1 MQGGEAVSATL
12 KRESAVNK
20 DRHQPSEFQAVD
32 DAAYATMRQ
41 FFIPGLA
48 LVFVKDGRVVYQ
60 KGFGL
65 TELNSELKTELHHG
79 SPVDSA
85 TLFKVGSISKSIT
98 ALALA
103 LLVQEGKVKWNDPL
117 SRHIPEL
124 NEANPLVA
132 KLTIRQILS
141 HQTGLDL
148 DQLEPLL
155 WPQPNQFQ
163 FENLVAGL
171 NVLGES
177 VKDGNLFKYSN
188 LNYALAGEIVRRA
201 SGLSYGE
208 FVQHRIFKPLDM
220 GCIVSDKNSVSR
232 ARLAQPHMLIAGAAQ
247 MVRPD
252 DEPAGNPVGK
262 PALDVVGKPALDV
275 VGKRA
280 DGPAHE
286 GLDAAAGGIRCD
298 AQAMGKWLLFQL
310 SPRTSRLKIA
320 DAIWKDIH
328 SGLVVTRTVFDD
340 ALRPIEVEAYGLGI
354 QFVVAGD
361 EFRFDHYGGVA
372 GMLAYY
378 AVYPSRGTGFAI
390 LMNMNAVAAR
400 KLLIER
406 LAGLAT
412 SKKLTGSPVHAAR
425 AVRALAFSGATVTA
439 IEPGIAALIRTKDLD
454 AKSDEKLLGLYQDAW
469 FGHVSLCRTSNGAAF
484 TSLLS
489 PRFSGRLM
497 LINST
502 EPESESESESEPKP
516 APNRMTIL
524 WDDQAINSDAVVNVA
539 EIGNARVQ
547 RFTLTPMAESDFDFS
562 AMNFQRIGDCP

>member
-148 DQLEPLL
+148 DRLEPLL

-252 DEPAGNPVGK
+252 DEPAGDPVGR
-262 PALDVVGKPALDV
+262 
-275 VGKRA
+275 RA

-286 GLDAAAGGIRCD
+286 GLDAAPGGIRCD

-439 IEPGIAALIRTKDLD
+439 IEPGIAASMRTKDLD

-497 LINST
+497 MINST
-502 EPESESESESEPKP
+502 EPESEPKS

-524 WDDQAINSDAVVNVA
+524 WDDQAINSDAVINVA
-539 EIGNARVQ
+539 GIGNARVQ
-547 RFTLTPMAESDFDFS
+547 GFTLTPLAESDFDFS